1 MPSQY
6 IKPISQFHF
15 LFQFREN
22 MGIALETIR
31 TNKFRSFLTI
41 LGVVIGVTSVISVAS
56 IIQGLNN
63 LVANRV
69 SQLGSN
75 VFFVSRLPAFTFGRL
90 PERIRQRKYLKY
102 EDALAIRERC
112 HSVKEV
118 TIFQTRFGGLGGTNL
133 VRYGNEKIENVI
145 LRSAEPAYMRVLP
158 IFTIRDGRPITENDN
173 EHSSNVCVIGSGI
186 AGTLFPVTDPVGKE
200 LNVNGT
206 IFTIIGTFEQ
216 DPGLFGG
223 PGIDQ
228 FVVIPYRTFH
238 RMYPELK
245 ENIIAVS
252 VLDPQLSAQ
261 AQGEVIEVLRRQR
274 KIPAN
279 GENDFDLFESD
290 ILTTVWKQLT
300 GAVVILT
307 LVISSIGLLVG
318 GIGVMNIMLVSVT
331 ERTREIGIRKA
342 VGAQKKDI
350 MQQFLMEAMTLTGAG
365 GLIGIL
371 VGAVISV
378 TIKTLIPS
386 LPTQVSLLWV
396 GIAFSVSVAVGLF
409 FGIFP
414 AKRAAD
420 LDPIVALRYE

>member
-1 MPSQY
+1 MPSQLL
-6 IKPISQFHF
+6 KPISQFHF

-90 PERIRQRKYLKY
+90 PEKIRQRKYLKY

-112 HSVKEV
+112 PTVKEV

-145 LRSAEPAYMRVLP
+145 LRSAEPAYTRVLP
-158 IFTIRDGRPITENDN
+158 IFNIRDGRSITENDN

-186 AGTLFPVTDPVGKE
+186 AGTLFPVTDPIGNE
-200 LNVNGT
+200 INVNGT
-206 IFTIIGTFEQ
+206 IFTIIGTFDQ

-252 VLDPQLSAQ
+252 VPDPQLSTQ

-371 VGAVISV
+371 VGALISV